1 MSKTPEPIKHEEL
14 IEKYAIELVNQ
25 MTYGELVSWAYE
37 QMFYNLDASVDDEL
51 GAEALEALNLPP
63 NTPIV

>member
-14 IEKYAIELVNQ
+14 LEKYAIDLVNR
-25 MTYGELVSWAYE
+25 MSHEELVSWAYE
-37 QMFYNLDASVDDEL
+37 QMFYNLDASMDDEL
-51 GAEALEALNLPP
+51 GAEALEALNMPP